1 MDCREF
7 PGSPVVKTRCFHC
20 QDLGSISGWRT
31 KIPQATQHSQKRKK
45 KKVNSR
51 LLPGMMS

>member
-1 MDCREF
+1 VDCREF

-31 KIPQATQHSQKRKK
+31 KIPHSTAKKGKK
-45 KKVNSR
+45 KKKSTVDFFQE
-51 LLPGMMS
+51 